1 MGTAR
6 ATHPRFTAIGPGEHH
21 LAVCGALPSVDA
33 SHVALAAS
41 DDVERDGERWSTDA
55 TLEGDD
61 EGSVALARAIGA
73 LLETCDVSYLCV
85 ERSEA
90 RAMTEG
96 GRMRL
101 ARRGARASERATD
114 GRTTRETTMR

>member
-1 MGTAR
+1 MGAAR

-41 DDVERDGERWSTDA
+41 DDDERDGERWSTDA
-55 TLEGDD
+55 TTDGDD
-61 EGSVALARAIGA
+61 ADAAALARAIGA

-85 ERSEA
+85 ERRER
-90 RAMTEG
+90 RAMT
-96 GRMRL
+96 
-101 ARRGARASERATD
+101 RRGD
-114 GRTTRETTMR
+114 G